1 MELQEDGQK
10 NETVQHQPL
19 SNSKSCQQVNGVG
32 KLPFAVL
39 SIALLLILVILLILQ
54 GVTLAQLQLN
64 ILPVVCPETSTSTTA
79 STDTL
84 TSENNSCAPDT
95 CNKEL
100 LTQIIRLINV
110 SHDEQ
115 MEYTLNNTEILQQLL
130 ETIQA
135 SGTQLAS
142 IIATLSTLELNG
154 VSTEAVI
161 NNIQVLVEVLL
172 ELQNWSVL
180 FNSHLPISC
189 EDIKNKQPSSP
200 TGYYHV
206 NSRLIYCNMDEM
218 CGIEGG
224 WTRLAYL
231 DMSDSTMSCPSGF
244 RLYETGGVRACGRPV
259 GGPSC
264 ASITFP
270 SNNISY
276 SKVCGRVV
284 GYQYASPDAVDT
296 RFINSSIHNDID
308 SYYVDG
314 VSITRGYPR
323 QHIWTLMAGVGDSYP
338 ETGNCPCNTPPGST
352 QDIQSFIGN
361 NYFCESGNPV
371 AWTRK
376 FYTDDPLWDGQ
387 GCGLQE
393 GNCCAAPGL
402 PWFYKT
408 FNSTTDYIELRECGD
423 ESTDNEDVPFSLYE
437 IYIK

>member
-1 MELQEDGQK
+1 MELQEYGQK

-32 KLPFAVL
+32 KVPFAVL
-39 SIALLLILVILLILQ
+39 SIALVLILVILLILQ
-54 GVTLAQLQLN
+54 GVTLAQLN
-64 ILPVVCPETSTSTTA
+64 ILPVVCPETSTSTSA

-100 LTQIIRLINV
+100 LTQISQLINV

-115 MEYTLNNTEILQQLL
+115 MVYTLNNTEMLQELL
-130 ETIQA
+130 ETMQTL
-135 SGTQLAS
+135 GTQLAS
-142 IIATLSTLELNG
+142 IIATLSTLKING

-161 NNIQVLVEVLL
+161 NDIQVLVENLL
-172 ELQNWSVL
+172 ELQNGSVL
-180 FNSHLPISC
+180 FNSHSPISC
-189 EDIKNKQPSSP
+189 QDIKNKQPSSP

-206 NSRLIYCNMDEM
+206 NGRLIYCNMDEM

-231 DMSDSTMSCPSGF
+231 DMSDSTMNCPSGF
-244 RLYETGGVRACGRPV
+244 RLYKIGGVTACGRLI

-264 ASITFP
+264 ASINFS
-270 SNNISY
+270 SNGISY
-276 SKVCGRVV
+276 SEVCGRVV

-296 RFINSSIHNDID
+296 RFISDILHNDIN

-314 VSITRGYPR
+314 VSITRGFPR
-323 QHIWTLMAGVGDSYP
+323 QHIWTLMAGFSDSYY
-338 ETGNCPCNTPPGST
+338 TVGNCPCNTPPSST

-361 NYFCESGNPV
+361 DYFCESGNPTGG
-371 AWTRK
+371 WTDIV
-376 FYTDDPLWDGQ
+376 YTDDPLWDGQ
-387 GCGLQE
+387 GCGSHE
-393 GNCCAAPGL
+393 GNCCEAPGL

-408 FNSTTDYIELRECGD
+408 FNSTTDYIELRVCGD
-423 ESTDNEDVPFSLYE
+423 ESTNNEDVPFSLYE